1 MGDEIQIISSSK
13 PSKNKK
19 TKKRKLEQTTP
30 QKRKKR
36 KLSKEQNARDRVRD
50 FMLTQNRPHSKNS
63 VKLELNQSDEIW
75 MKEFGKKSKTKIYWA
90 NQDNF
95 ENEDDEETND
105 RVKEIENEIKAKKAI
120 LNGIRSEINSL
131 SKEPTDSM
139 MKEEMFRTVQIKN
152 ECDRKLKELKGS
164 NGAIKVSQADI
175 DENLIKFHKYGKV
188 WKERKGILYEMIS
201 KIWQD
206 SNDKPD
212 KILTK
217 IIGGETDKDNNV
229 EWEQYKEIYKKSSTL
244 VQQQKDQKKK
254 SKVSKITS
262 N

>member
-1 MGDEIQIISSSK
+1 MG
-13 PSKNKK
+13 
-19 TKKRKLEQTTP
+19 TP

-36 KLSKEQNARDRVRD
+36 KLSKVQNARDRVRD

-63 VKLELNQSDEIW
+63 VKLELNQISVGQIEKSLIELNESDEIW

-95 ENEDDEETND
+95 EN
-105 RVKEIENEIKAKKAI
+105 ENEIKAKKAI